1 MTPRPHSDIAP
12 GGDLK
17 FRVTPHID
25 DFLISEDPF
34 QIIIKNQ
41 TGRVCYRIP
50 RGHCFYDSEGRWYF
64 GLEHVQEGLYE
75 AIFCAKVEDDD
86 YDKQR
91 CVVTDRRLLIAV
103 GRYALPPEP
112 TEEPQKPWVEYE
124 QVWTVSVDGAD
135 YLADKDGRYI
145 LTADGQ
151 RIQFNNAISD
161 KIGNMG
167 KVKLDTMTGEQFK
180 QLVEGKNPN
189 GEIDTLP
196 EGSVGSREIEDG
208 GVQMEDLAPEV
219 RAKLNPADNEQYSEN
234 SDVDEMFLEQ
244 ASTQPTVPTQPL
256 VVEEEEEP

>member
-1 MTPRPHSDIAP
+1 MTAMTPRPHSNIAP

-50 RGHCFYDSEGRWYF
+50 RGQCFYDSEGRWYF

-135 YLADKDGRYI
+135 YLADCDGRYI

-151 RIQFNNAISD
+151 RIQFSNAISD
-161 KIGNMG
+161 KIDNMG

-196 EGSVGSREIEDG
+196 EMLGAAKGISDGETIQEHTGQQIEEELEEEAATND
-208 GVQMEDLAPEV
+208 DI
-219 RAKLNPADNEQYSEN
+219 
-234 SDVDEMFLEQ
+234 DEMF
-244 ASTQPTVPTQPL
+244 
-256 VVEEEEEP
+256 

>member
-1 MTPRPHSDIAP
+1 MTPRPHSNIAP

-50 RGHCFYDSEGRWYF
+50 RGVCFYDSEGRWYF

-75 AIFCAKVEDDD
+75 AVFCAKVEDDD

-124 QVWTVSVDGAD
+124 QVWTISVDGAD

-161 KIGNMG
+161 KIDNMG

-180 QLVEGKNPN
+180 QLVEGKDPN
-189 GEIDTLP
+189 GEIDTL
-196 EGSVGSREIEDG
+196 REMLDAAKGISDDETIHEHAGQQIEEELEEEAATND
-208 GVQMEDLAPEV
+208 DI
-219 RAKLNPADNEQYSEN
+219 
-234 SDVDEMFLEQ
+234 DEMF
-244 ASTQPTVPTQPL
+244 
-256 VVEEEEEP
+256 